1 MAISQQQNTALL
13 LFTRSQHEEARVK
26 DFSSVHSLRSNS
38 LIAGHLISHAE
49 KTARSTGLPCF
60 VINSAH
66 QHGNTFGEKLSDAFQ
81 QIFKLGFENVIAIG
95 NDCPSLSAQD
105 LRTAAFQLTS
115 KQAVLGPASDGGLY
129 LIGLNKSAF
138 HAISFSAL
146 PWETAI
152 VQDMMQV
159 YLSDKAITYILSYV
173 KEDIDFGKQLNSVLA
188 GSHISLHLRTS
199 IRSIIASIVQQFSKQ
214 FQHPITINHR
224 IYTSLRAPP
233 VY

>member
-13 LFTRSQHEEARVK
+13 LFTRSQQEEARVK

-115 KQAVLGPASDGGLY
+115 KQAVLGPASDGG
-129 LIGLNKSAF
+129 F

-159 YLSDKAITYILSYV
+159 YLSDKAITYILSDV